1 MHSVSDLTT
10 SSRKTS
16 GTVPPKLVGA
26 STTIVGDKL
35 YLFGGRLVAERRM
48 VSDLYVFDLET
59 FVWTRVPPYTGDD
72 VPGARYF
79 HSADSCK
86 PSGPFCF
93 AFGSVPP
100 SAVDKRNGMEVELRW
115 VVCLEWH
122 DDCWFIMVR
131 TSLLLQCR
139 CANGAGFSTL
149 FIITDNVQGG
159 RTNV

>member
-48 VSDLYVFDLET
+48 VADLYVFDLDT
-59 FVWTRVPPYTGDD
+59 FVWTCVPPYPGDD

-79 HSADSCK
+79 HSADSCEFLN
-86 PSGPFCF
+86 PLLVS
-93 AFGSVPP
+93 SVLLFLGD
-100 SAVDKRNGMEVELRW
+100 AGVDGGICRLYLN
-115 VVCLEWH
+115 
-122 DDCWFIMVR
+122 VR
-131 TSLLLQCR
+131 PYRACRLIHSPRRSSTIQSLL
-139 CANGAGFSTL
+139 
-149 FIITDNVQGG
+149 
-159 RTNV
+159 